1 MDGLR
6 EMKSRG
12 DTGMTL
18 NSTRYIL
25 IETANSMKRNPW
37 LSMAS
42 VLTVMVSLVILGFS
56 VFFLANT
63 SNMAKSFESELE
75 IGAFVQDSISP
86 SELEGLQT
94 QIQAM
99 SGVATVNVVTKEQA
113 LTDFGKTMGGADN
126 NILADLG
133 GVNPFPDKLTVKVT
147 DPQNVIDLAGV
158 IRTLPGVYKVN
169 YGQGFV
175 EKLLSFTQW
184 LRWIG
189 LGVVAA
195 FAIAAIVLISI
206 NVKMNVFSRRREI
219 QIMKLVGAS
228 NSFIRW
234 PFLIEGLVLGLVGGA
249 LAAGIVGM
257 GYNLITAYVQSTL
270 TFLPVVQNENLFS
283 QVSVGLL
290 FAGMAMGAIGSGFSL
305 QKFLKA

>member
-1 MDGLR
+1 
-6 EMKSRG
+6 
-12 DTGMTL
+12 MTL

-25 IETANSMKRNPW
+25 RETAHSMKRNPW
-37 LSMAS
+37 LSIAS

-56 VFFLANT
+56 IFFLLNA

-75 IGAFVQDSISP
+75 IATFVKSNTTQA
-86 SELEGLQT
+86 ELEGLKT
-94 QIQAM
+94 QIQSM
-99 SGVATVNVVTKEQA
+99 PGVASVTVVTKDQA
-113 LTDFGKTMGGADN
+113 LTDFGKTMGGSQSN
-126 NILADLG
+126 VLSDLG
-133 GVNPFPDKLTVKVT
+133 GTNPFPDKLTVKAT
-147 DPQNVIDLAGV
+147 NPQKVKALADTMA
-158 IRTLPGVYKVN
+158 TLPAVDKVR

-175 EKLLSFTQW
+175 DKLLKFTEW

-195 FAIAAIVLISI
+195 FGVAAVVLISI

-257 GYNLITAYVQSTL
+257 GYNWITMYVQSTL
-270 TFLPVVQNENLFS
+270 TFLPVVQNGILFR

-290 FAGMAMGAIGSGFSL
+290 LAGMTMGALGSGFSL
-305 QKFLKA
+305 QKFLRA

>member
-1 MDGLR
+1 LR
-6 EMKSRG
+6 EMMKRG
-12 DTGMTL
+12 DMAMTL

-25 IETANSMKRNPW
+25 RETGHSMKRNPW
-37 LSMAS
+37 LSIAS

-56 VFFLANT
+56 VFFLANAA
-63 SNMAKSFESELE
+63 NMAKSFESQLE
-75 IGAFVQDSISP
+75 IAAFVKDTTTQ

-94 QIQAM
+94 QIRGM
-99 SGVATVNVVTKEQA
+99 SGVASVTIVTKDQA
-113 LTDFGKTMGGADN
+113 LIDFGKTMGGTQSN
-126 NILADLG
+126 LLADLG
-133 GVNPFPDKLTVKVT
+133 GKNPFLDKLTVKAT
-147 DPQNVIDLAGV
+147 DPQNVIALADTV
-158 IRTLPGVYKVN
+158 SALPEIDKVR

-175 EKLLSFTQW
+175 DKLLSFTKW

-195 FAIAAIVLISI
+195 FGIAAIVLISI

-228 NSFIRW
+228 NSFVRW
-234 PFLIEGLVLGLVGGA
+234 PFLIEGLALGLVGGA

-257 GYNLITAYVQSTL
+257 GYNWISMYVLSTL
-270 TFLPVVQNENLFS
+270 TFLPVVQNEMLFH

-290 FAGMAMGAIGSGFSL
+290 LAGMAMGALGSGISL

>member
-1 MDGLR
+1 
-6 EMKSRG
+6 
-12 DTGMTL
+12 MTI

-25 IETANSMKRNPW
+25 RETVHSMKRNPW
-37 LSMAS
+37 LSIAS

-56 VFFLANT
+56 VFFLANA

-75 IGAFVQDSISP
+75 IGAFVQNSTTQL
-86 SELEGLQT
+86 ELEGLQT

-99 SGVATVNVVTKEQA
+99 PGVASVTLVTKDQA
-113 LTDFGKTMGGADN
+113 LEDFGKTMGGSQS

-133 GVNPFPDKLTVKVT
+133 GINPFPDKLTVKAT
-147 DPQNVIDLAGV
+147 DPQNVIALADEV
-158 IRTLPGVYKVN
+158 RALPGVYKVN

-175 EKLLSFTQW
+175 DKLLKFTQW

-189 LGVVAA
+189 LGVVVA
-195 FAIAAIVLISI
+195 FGIAAIVLISI

-228 NSFIRW
+228 NSFVRW
-234 PFLIEGLVLGLVGGA
+234 PFLIEGLALGLVGGA

-257 GYNLITAYVQSTL
+257 GYNWISMYVLSTL
-270 TFLPVVQNENLFS
+270 TFLPVVQNTTLFH

-290 FAGMAMGAIGSGFSL
+290 LAGMAMGGIGSGFAL
-305 QKFLKA
+305 QKFLRT

>member
-1 MDGLR
+1 MA
-6 EMKSRG
+6 
-12 DTGMTL
+12 MTL

-25 IETANSMKRNPW
+25 RETFHSMKRNPW

-56 VFFLANT
+56 IFFLANA
-63 SNMAKSFESELE
+63 SNMAKSFESQLE
-75 IGAFVQDSISP
+75 IAAFVKSTTTQT
-86 SELEGLQT
+86 ELEGLKT

-99 SGVATVNVVTKEQA
+99 PAVASVTVVTKDQA
-113 LTDFGKTMGGADN
+113 LADFGKTMGGSQSN
-126 NILADLG
+126 LLTDLG
-133 GVNPFPDKLTVKVT
+133 GTNPFPDKLTVKAT
-147 DPQNVIDLAGV
+147 DPQNVKALADSMSV
-158 IRTLPGVYKVN
+158 LPGVDKVR

-175 EKLLSFTQW
+175 DKLLKFTQW

-189 LGVVAA
+189 LGVVVA
-195 FAIAAIVLISI
+195 FGIAAIVLISI

-228 NSFIRW
+228 NSFVRW
-234 PFLIEGLVLGLVGGA
+234 PFLIEGLALGLVGGA

-257 GYNLITAYVQSTL
+257 GYNWITMYVQSTL
-270 TFLPVVQNENLFS
+270 TFLPVVQNAILFR

-290 FAGMAMGAIGSGFSL
+290 LAGMAMGAMGSGFSL